1 MVEWAGVAVARV
13 EREKRKL
20 NDQAKGE
27 QVVKVSESEV
37 RKGQLKDVLDER
49 DEQAVP

>member
-1 MVEWAGVAVARV
+1 LSGK
-13 EREKRKL
+13 KRKL

-27 QVVKVSESEV
+27 QAIKVSESEV
-37 RKGQLKDVLDER
+37 RKGYLKDALDER